1 MGNGG
6 AFSMNQKEL
15 QGYVAETNFTIEE
28 IQAIWFHF
36 RSISSLDETTN
47 AINPEEFKNA
57 LGMKNA
63 TLVDSL
69 FKVFDSDNNGVID
82 FREFIFGL
90 SVLSSKSSRNEK
102 ISFSFGIYDLDRDG
116 EISRKELTDMLKATA
131 DENDLALDEVQLAS
145 IVDGTLAE
153 IPGNAESINLEQ
165 YSGLVSTHPS
175 MLQQLT
181 LNISAIIA
189 ERQEQ
194 YQRQQ

>member
-1 MGNGG
+1 
-6 AFSMNQKEL
+6 
-15 QGYVAETNFTIEE
+15 
-28 IQAIWFHF
+28 
-36 RSISSLDETTN
+36 
-47 AINPEEFKNA
+47 
-57 LGMKNA
+57 MKNA

-131 DENDLALDEVQLAS
+131 DENDLALDEAQLAS

-153 IPGNAESINLEQ
+153 IPGNTESINLEQ
-165 YSGLVSTHPS
+165 YRGLVSTHPS

>member
-6 AFSMNQKEL
+6 AFSMNQGEL

-131 DENDLALDEVQLAS
+131 DENDLALDEAQLAS

-153 IPGNAESINLEQ
+153 IPGNTESINLEQ

>member
-6 AFSMNQKEL
+6 SFKMNQTEL
-15 QGYVAETNFTIEE
+15 QGYVAETHFTMDE

-36 RSISSLDETTN
+36 RSISSHQETNT
-47 AINPEEFKNA
+47 INPEEFKGA

-69 FKVFDSDNNGVID
+69 FQVFDTENNGVIS
-82 FREFIFGL
+82 FREFICGL
-90 SVLSSKSSRNEK
+90 SVLSSKSSRDEK

-116 EISRKELTDMLKATA
+116 EISRKELFDMLQATA
-131 DENDLALDEVQLAS
+131 DENDLSLDETQLES

-153 IPGNAESINLEQ
+153 IPGNVQSINLQQ
-165 YSGLVSTHPS
+165 YSTLVSSHPS

-181 LNISAIIA
+181 LNISAIIS
-189 ERQEQ
+189 ERQEM

>member
-6 AFSMNQKEL
+6 AFSMNQGEL

-131 DENDLALDEVQLAS
+131 DENDLALDEAQLAS

-153 IPGNAESINLEQ
+153 IPGNTESINLEQ
-165 YSGLVSTHPS
+165 YRGLVSTHPS

>member
-6 AFSMNQKEL
+6 AFSMNQGEL

-116 EISRKELTDMLKATA
+116 EISRKELSDMLKATA
-131 DENDLALDEVQLAS
+131 DENDLALDEAQLAS

-153 IPGNAESINLEQ
+153 IPGNTESINLEQ